1 VLTPAFVRRRSHR
14 RAGFAG
20 GFTLVELLV
29 VIGIIALLISI
40 LLPSLSKA
48 RESAKRVQ
56 CQSNLRQLG
65 YAMIQYCNANRGV
78 LPFTSWNDGSLL
90 YAEDWLWWQ
99 ASRADRIEE
108 SSIHPYL
115 SFKKDKLDAFRCPS
129 DDFETPRVKLNAAA
143 VGPYKFSYV
152 MNWWIAGGAT
162 NALKFSTP
170 SEVSTVYKL
179 SQVRRSSE
187 VILMY
192 EEDVSTIDD
201 GQGVIWAPNIGA
213 NLLALRHDLTK
224 KRLPDTPSAA
234 NPVPNPDGKGNV
246 LFCDGHVDYV
256 ERRFC
261 HSKEHAAGNLP

>member
-1 VLTPAFVRRRSHR
+1 MLSCPSSHR
-14 RAGFAG
+14 RVTRA
-20 GFTLVELLV
+20 FTLVELLV

-40 LLPSLSKA
+40 LLPSLARA

-65 YAMIQYCNANRGV
+65 YAMILYSNANRGY
-78 LPFTSWNDGSLL
+78 LPFTSWNDGTQLF
-90 YAEDWLWWQ
+90 AEDWLWWQ
-99 ASRADRIEE
+99 ASRSDRIEE
-108 SSIHPYL
+108 SSIRPYL
-115 SFKKDKLDAFRCPS
+115 NFTKDKLDVFRCPS
-129 DDFETPRVKLNAAA
+129 DQFDVGRKPQA
-143 VGPYKFSYV
+143 VGPYNFSYV
-152 MNWWIAGGAT
+152 MQWWIAGGAT
-162 NALKFSTP
+162 NAESP
-170 SEVSTVYKL
+170 SVAPSDVKIVHKL

-192 EEDVSTIDD
+192 EEDISTIDD

>member
-1 VLTPAFVRRRSHR
+1 LISANQALPNRPRHVR
-14 RAGFAG
+14 A
-20 GFTLVELLV
+20 FTLVELLV

-65 YAMIQYCNANRGV
+65 YAMIQYCNGNRGV

-90 YAEDWLWWQ
+90 YTEDWLWWQ
-99 ASRADRIEE
+99 ASRSSRIEE
-108 SSIHPYL
+108 SSIRPYL
-115 SFKKDKLDAFRCPS
+115 NFTKDKLDIFRCPS
-129 DDFETPRVKLNAAA
+129 DDFSSPRVKQNAAA
-143 VGPYKFSYV
+143 VGPYNFSYV

-162 NALKFSTP
+162 NAESP
-170 SEVSTVYKL
+170 SVAPSDVKIVHKL

-192 EEDVSTIDD
+192 EEDLSTIDD
-201 GQGVIWAPNIGA
+201 GQGVIWAPDRGA

-224 KRLPDTPSAA
+224 KRLADTPSAA
-234 NPVPNPDGKGNV
+234 NPVPNADGKGNV

-256 ERRFC
+256 ERKFC
-261 HSKEHAAGNLP
+261 HAKEHVAGNLR

>member
-1 VLTPAFVRRRSHR
+1 M
-14 RAGFAG
+14 
-20 GFTLVELLV
+20 

-65 YAMIQYCNANRGV
+65 NAMVLYCNANKGF
-78 LPFTSWNDGSLL
+78 LPFTSWNDGTLL

-108 SSIHPYL
+108 SSLRPYL
-115 SFKKDKLDAFRCPS
+115 GFTKDKLDVLRCPS
-129 DDFETPRVKLNAAA
+129 DDFSSPRVKLNAAA
-143 VGPYKFSYV
+143 VGPYNFSYV

-162 NALKFSTP
+162 NAWKVAASDVL
-170 SEVSTVYKL
+170 TVYKL
-179 SQVRRSSE
+179 AQVRRSAE

-192 EEDVSTIDD
+192 EEDISTIDD
-201 GQGVIWAPNIGA
+201 GQGVIWAPDRGA

-224 KRLPDTPSAA
+224 KRVADVPTAA
-234 NPVPNPDGKGNV
+234 DPVPNPDGKGNV
-246 LFCDGHVDYV
+246 LFCDSHVDYV

-261 HSKEHAAGNLP
+261 HAKEHVAPNLR